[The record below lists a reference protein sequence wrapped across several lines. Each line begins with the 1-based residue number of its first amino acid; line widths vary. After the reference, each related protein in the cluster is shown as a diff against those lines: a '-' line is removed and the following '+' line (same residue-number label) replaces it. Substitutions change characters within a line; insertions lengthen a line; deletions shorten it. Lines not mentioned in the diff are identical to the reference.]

1 MNVLAFFAHPDDE
14 TMLIGGTLAIL
25 AQDGARVHYACA
37 TRGEGGE
44 VGVPPVCTPEELGDI
59 REAELVCAVQALGGA
74 SLTFLGYVDP
84 RVGPDNILFP
94 FAENLTMIAGQIALS
109 IRQFEPQVVIT
120 HGSQG
125 EYGHPAHV
133 MAHQAA
139 RIAVESFGEQALV
152 LYTVEAMFPDHPRP
166 RLANKDDPADLVI
179 DITSGLARKEA
190 AAMCHLTQHDL
201 FMRKTAEDVGHP
213 VTVAEV
219 IQRVRVESLHRVLPP
234 VGGPLDDPLAR
245 ALGPFLI
252 LDF

>member
-25 AQDGARVHYACA
+25 AQNGARVHYVSA

-44 VGVPPVCTPEELGDI
+44 VGVPPVCTPEELGDV

-84 RVGPDNILFP
+84 RVGPDNALYP
-94 FAENLTMIAGQIALS
+94 FTENLAMTAGQVALS

-125 EYGHPAHV
+125 EYGHPAHIL
-133 MAHQAA
+133 AHQAA
-139 RIAVESFGEQALV
+139 RIAVESFGEQAPF
-152 LYTVEAMFPDHPRP
+152 LYTVQAMYPDHPRP
-166 RLANKDDPADLVI
+166 RLANKDEPADLLV
-179 DITSGLARKEA
+179 DISTGLARKEA

-201 FMRKTAEDVGHP
+201 FTRRTAEDVGHP

-219 IQRVRVESLHRVLPP
+219 IQLTRVESLHRVLPP
-234 VGGPLDDPLAR
+234 VDGPLDDPLAK
-245 ALGPFLI
+245 ALG
-252 LDF
+252 DFRL